1 MSTHTQGSA
10 KHDDRDVDC
19 IRKLPALPVF
29 RSSTQHLPPGEQAAV
44 SMLRAKYITHAYGL
58 AEDDI
63 KLCTP
68 KFWSVHVDPITCLDG
83 AATTLMTIQLNLAA
97 GTIARYVDEQPHHR
111 HLLQS
116 MLRFDVSGQFCLTEL
131 DHGLDALNIETTATM
146 LPEGGFKLCTP
157 HPGAAKFMPPTYPCG
172 IPCFA
177 VVFARLMSPEGE
189 FCGIKPF
196 VVQLS
201 DGTSIMPG
209 ITCRLLP
216 PRRSASHIRHSLTYF
231 DGMQL
236 PDNAILGSTDP
247 TYDHRLEF
255 LQSIWRVAAG
265 SLGLGSIAIPALQI
279 AAFIAGRYSQRRTVH
294 STAHRSFDGLTTRV
308 PIISFKTQ
316 QAPILIALCQSFVL
330 KEFWNVVTALFSDES
345 EDPRVRHGVAAA
357 FKAIAVQHSQAAHLA
372 LSERC
377 GAQGLF
383 DYNQICTQ
391 HAEMRGIAI
400 AEGDILGLSIRL
412 ASELVLERYE
422 LPPPVQPDSL
432 LASHELGLLSH
443 CQKILARVGDHR
455 SEEYSRQLLPRAEK
469 IVQSIGH
476 RMAYDA
482 AVSAAIPLDKRITDL
497 YLWSTVRLDEAWYSE
512 NMGISSELQFTK
524 EDEALQEAL
533 PILDRWLDDTGVEP
547 YVSAPIVS
555 QDRWEGFVSGLEC
568 VRGPRSSLPG
578 DRISARL

>member
-1 MSTHTQGSA
+1 
-10 KHDDRDVDC
+10 
-19 IRKLPALPVF
+19 
-29 RSSTQHLPPGEQAAV
+29 
-44 SMLRAKYITHAYGL
+44 MLRAKHIAHAYGVFASTDHEFL
-58 AEDDI
+58 DQALILSVSVGLTEDDV

-97 GTIARYVDEQPHHR
+97 GTIARNVDEQPHHLD
-111 HLLQS
+111 LLQK

-146 LPEGGFKLCTP
+146 LPGGGFELCTP

-177 VVFARLMSPEGE
+177 VVFARLVSLQGR
-189 FCGIKPF
+189 FYGIKPF

-201 DGTSIMPG
+201 DGASMMPG
-209 ITCRLLP
+209 ITCRQVTMPRLSYDPSLLP

-231 DGMQL
+231 NGVRLSGD
-236 PDNAILGSTDP
+236 AILGSTDP
-247 TYDHRLEF
+247 SYDHRLEF

-294 STAHRSFDGLTTRV
+294 STTHRGFNGLNMRV
-308 PIISFKTQ
+308 PLISFKTQ

-330 KEFWNVVTALFSDES
+330 QEFWKVATALFSDEC

-357 FKAIAVQHSQAAHLA
+357 FKAIGVQHSQAAHLA

-383 DYNQICTQ
+383 NYNQICTQ

-412 ASELVLERYE
+412 ASELVLGRYE

-432 LASHELGLLSH
+432 LVSHESGLLSR
-443 CQKILARVGDHR
+443 CRRILERIGDHR
-455 SEEYSRQLLPRAEK
+455 SEEYSRQLIPRAEK

-482 AVSAAIPLDKRITDL
+482 AISAPVPLDKRITDL

-512 NMGISSELQFTK
+512 NTGISAEDQFAK
-524 EDEALQEAL
+524 EDEALLAAL
-533 PILDRWLDDTGVEP
+533 PMLDKWLEDVGVEE

-555 QDRWEGFVSGLEC
+555 KERWEGFVTGLEC
-568 VRGPRSSLPG
+568 VGGLQGVTELRHDSKTE
-578 DRISARL
+578 ARLLARL

>member
-1 MSTHTQGSA
+1 MATHHSSS
-10 KHDDRDVDC
+10 DDYV
-19 IRKLPALPVF
+19 RKLPELPVF
-29 RSSTQHLPPGEQAAV
+29 KPSVQHLSPGEQAAA
-44 SMLRAKYITHAYGL
+44 SMLRAKHITHAYGL
-58 AEDDI
+58 TEDDI
-63 KLCTP
+63 KVCTP
-68 KFWSVHVDPITCLDG
+68 KFWSVHVDPVTCLDG

-111 HLLQS
+111 DLLQR

-131 DHGLDALNIETTATM
+131 DHGLDALNLETTATM
-146 LPEGGFKLCTP
+146 LPGGGFELRTP
-157 HPGAAKFMPPTYPCG
+157 HPGAAKFMPPTYPYG

-177 VVFARLMSPEGE
+177 VVFARLISLEGE
-189 FCGIKPF
+189 FYGIRPF
-196 VVQLS
+196 VVQIS
-201 DGTSIMPG
+201 DGTSMMPG

-216 PRRSASHIRHSLTYF
+216 ARRSASHIRHSLTYF
-231 DGMQL
+231 SGVRL
-236 PDNAILGSTDP
+236 PGDAILGGIDP
-247 TYDHRLEF
+247 SYDHRLEF

-294 STAHRSFDGLTTRV
+294 GANRGVDGLSTRV

-330 KEFWNVVTALFSDES
+330 KEFWKVATALFSDES

-383 DYNQICTQ
+383 DFNQICTQ

-422 LPPPVQPDSL
+422 LPSPVQPSSL
-432 LASHELGLLSH
+432 LASHESGLLSY
-443 CQKILARVGDHR
+443 CQKTLARIGDHR
-455 SEEYSRQLLPRAEK
+455 SSEYSRQLLPRAEK

-482 AVSAAIPLDKRITDL
+482 AVNGPMPLDKRITDL

-512 NMGISSELQFTK
+512 NMGISTESQFAK
-524 EDEALQEAL
+524 EDEALRAAL
-533 PILDRWLDDTGVEP
+533 PMLDRWLEDTGVEP

-555 QDRWEGFVSGLEC
+555 QDRWDSFVSGLEC
-568 VRGPRSSLPG
+568 VRGRQDMELQQSSVL
-578 DRISARL
+578 ARL